1 MLVTTEG
8 LDTSHSSSL
17 SANANSLDTSHID
30 NGQDIDWSF
39 IDHPLATYPKEMKL
53 EAVSLYMSTSSLAK
67 TADALGLNHGIV
79 QGWMKSPWW
88 QEVWDKLRKQKQLEL
103 DSLLTR
109 TIHKAVAD
117 LNDRLENGDYKLNAR
132 TGELNRVPVGAKDI
146 AVTLAII
153 YDKRALIR
161 GEATAIRAESKA
173 TLESLESKFKDFALQ
188 LKEKDIVA
196 EA

>member
-1 MLVTTEG
+1 MTLAIIESQPF
-8 LDTSHSSSL
+8 D
-17 SANANSLDTSHID
+17 NSE
-30 NGQDIDWSF
+30 DIDWSF
-39 IDHPLATYPKEMKL
+39 IDHPLARYPRETKVQ
-53 EAVSLYMSTSSLAK
+53 AISLYMSTSSTTKVAE
-67 TADALGLNHGIV
+67 ALNIPVDLVHW
-79 QGWMKSPWW
+79 WMKSPWW
-88 QEVWDKLRKQKQLEL
+88 QEAWDKLRKQKQLEL

-173 TLESLESKFKDFALQ
+173 TLESLESKFKDFAIQ
-188 LKEKDIVA
+188 LKEKDVIQG
-196 EA
+196 